1 MQELQTSTTMTEQIN
16 KALSNGVT
24 SDPAVWQ
31 GLLFVWFL
39 LLFLCPLFCCVLV
52 LLLEDIH
59 TLSFIHIHSAKPV
72 PGERAGVVC
81 LCVCLLG
88 LLDLNYEGHFNL
100 YLMTA
105 STRVCVPFY
114 GCECTRC
121 IRVFIGTA
129 GVKGCSDWPS
139 HSLLLCIF
147 VWWGQCGDLPT
158 RDVLNWCSTHDG
170 VSKTLTEHLIFLVA
184 NYWAVTILHDGLYN
198 VLETTDDIF
207 TMGRAHLLQFFTQ
220 KAIRASFWKWT
231 AVTGPASTIE
241 GGKQNRTYSRRSY
254 KSTVFDSVACRTS
267 FSCSNLK

>member
-1 MQELQTSTTMTEQIN
+1 MQELQTSTMMTEQIN

-105 STRVCVPFY
+105 STRGVCAILWLWMHTLYTCLYRDCRGKRLQRLTV
-114 GCECTRC
+114 
-121 IRVFIGTA
+121 
-129 GVKGCSDWPS
+129 
-139 HSLLLCIF
+139 SLIVAVYFCLVRS
-147 VWWGQCGDLPT
+147 VWRLAYS
-158 RDVLNWCSTHDG
+158 WCSQ
-170 VSKTLTEHLIFLVA
+170 LVQHS
-184 NYWAVTILHDGLYN
+184 WW
-198 VLETTDDIF
+198 
-207 TMGRAHLLQFFTQ
+207 
-220 KAIRASFWKWT
+220 S
-231 AVTGPASTIE
+231 IE
-241 GGKQNRTYSRRSY
+241 DSNRTSDFPGSELL
-254 KSTVFDSVACRTS
+254 S
-267 FSCSNLK
+267 SNHSPWWTI

>member
-105 STRVCVPFY
+105 ILWLWMHTLYTCLYRDCRGKRLQRLTV
-114 GCECTRC
+114 
-121 IRVFIGTA
+121 
-129 GVKGCSDWPS
+129 
-139 HSLLLCIF
+139 SLIVAVYFCLVRS
-147 VWWGQCGDLPT
+147 VWRLAYS
-158 RDVLNWCSTHDG
+158 WCSQ
-170 VSKTLTEHLIFLVA
+170 LVQHS
-184 NYWAVTILHDGLYN
+184 WW
-198 VLETTDDIF
+198 
-207 TMGRAHLLQFFTQ
+207 
-220 KAIRASFWKWT
+220 S
-231 AVTGPASTIE
+231 IE
-241 GGKQNRTYSRRSY
+241 DSNRTSDFPGSELL
-254 KSTVFDSVACRTS
+254 S
-267 FSCSNLK
+267 SNHSPWWTI